1 MSTQVIVTIVVGG
14 LSVGLT
20 LIIQAVSAG
29 RMQGNYGARLT
40 NVEGD
45 IKELKDE
52 QNSQWG
58 KINEHGE
65 RISRVE
71 GVKVRPNGGV
81 H

>member
-1 MSTQVIVTIVVGG
+1 MSTQIIFG
-14 LSVGLT
+14 LLTVGLT
-20 LIIQAVSAG
+20 LVIQAVAVG
-29 RMQGNYGARLT
+29 KLQGNIGARLT

-65 RISRVE
+65 RITFVE
-71 GVKVRPNGGV
+71 AVKVRPNGGA